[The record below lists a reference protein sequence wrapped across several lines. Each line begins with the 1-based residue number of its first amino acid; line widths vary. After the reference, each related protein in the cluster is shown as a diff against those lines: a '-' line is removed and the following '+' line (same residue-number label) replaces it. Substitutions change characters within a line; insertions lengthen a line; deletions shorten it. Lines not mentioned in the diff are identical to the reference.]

1 MFTSTDR
8 FPVRSVTKRPKI
20 RLAFV
25 NYEIPTGNSAPDDTE
40 PSLGYE
46 G

>member
-1 MFTSTDR
+1 MFTSTER
-8 FPVRSVTKRPKI
+8 FPVRLLTKI

-25 NYEIPTGNSAPDDTE
+25 NYEIPTGTIAPDDTE
-40 PSLGYE
+40 PSLRYE